1 MKTHWLYEDTEE
13 QVGGATKMALSQDQ
27 DTEITLGTGRM
38 LALFCA
44 LVALCAVCFGLGYAM
59 GRNSFKP
66 DVVQAA
72 TTDGAAGKPSNAKTK
87 PAKATETGL
96 TFFDTVKQNEGDP
109 QANPAPG
116 SDAQAS
122 KPAADSRSDATNATQ
137 QSPQLTGVLAA
148 SGYMVQVAA
157 VSKKEDAEA
166 LVAALEK
173 KNYVVVVTNNEPYDQ
188 LFHVQVG
195 PFGDIKDA
203 ETVRAKLVGD
213 GYNPIL
219 KK

>member
-1 MKTHWLYEDTEE
+1 
-13 QVGGATKMALSQDQ
+13 MALSQDQ

-38 LALFCA
+38 LAIFFA
-44 LVALCAVCFGLGYAM
+44 LVALCAVCFGVGYSM

-66 DVVQAA
+66 DVAQAA
-72 TTDGAAGKPSNAKTK
+72 TPDASGVKPNNAKTK
-87 PAKATETGL
+87 PAKATDTGL
-96 TFFDTVKQNEGDP
+96 TFFETVKQNEGDAP
-109 QANPAPG
+109 ANPAPG
-116 SDAQAS
+116 PDAQAS
-122 KPAADSRSDATNATQ
+122 KPAADSPNPNNANAAQ
-137 QSPQLTGVLAA
+137 QPSQLTGVLGA

-157 VSKKEDAEA
+157 VSKKEDADA
-166 LVAALEK
+166 LVAALQK
-173 KNYVVVVTNNEPYDQ
+173 KNYVVVVAGNEPYDQ

-195 PFGDIKDA
+195 PFSDIKDA